1 MFASFWNLDTV
12 SSTDSVITFV
22 GATPVALEAR
32 PKPSLIALFSTPVKL
47 NDS

>member
-12 SSTDSVITFV
+12 SSTDSDKTFL
-22 GATPVALEAR
+22 GAVPAALEAR